1 MGPQQFYMVLIWFYH
16 TNSRSLGALI
26 RSRGEEGRG
35 RGLSAEIGSNRK
47 IRLRLGANGVRGD
60 TRGEFDELHAVEVF
74 LLDGKYPEIGDYH
87 VDNAGPRQRQS
98 AFVQELG
105 LVLGRML
112 HDDHHL
118 LDA

>member
-1 MGPQQFYMVLIWFYH
+1 MGPQQFYMVLIWCYH
-16 TNSRSLGALI
+16 TNIRPLGASI
-26 RSRGEEGRG
+26 PSRGEEGRG

-74 LLDGKYPEIGDYH
+74 LLDGKYPQIGDYH

-98 AFVQELG
+98 AFLLQLWFVTG
-105 LVLGRML
+105 GML
-112 HDDHHL
+112 H
-118 LDA
+118 